1 MKALENLKAMIPSF
15 FSHFIDRRIQI
26 VEIHQLVER
35 ENDFVI
41 VTYENDNQW
50 FLVGTIDKHE
60 EEDLCFDDQ
69 HRNFETLEEANEEFF
84 KLLK

>member
-15 FSHFIDRRIQI
+15 FSHFIDRRIPI

-41 VTYENDNQW
+41 VTYDNDNQW
-50 FLVGTIDKHE
+50 FLVGTISKNK
-60 EEDLCFDDQ
+60 EEDLCFSDQ
-69 HRNFETLEEANEEFF
+69 HRDFETLEEANIEFF
-84 KLLK
+84 KILK

>member
-26 VEIHQLVER
+26 IEIHQLVER

-50 FLVGTIDKHE
+50 FLVGTISKNKE
-60 EEDLCFDDQ
+60 EYLCFSDQ
-69 HRNFETLEEANEEFF
+69 HRDFETLEEANEEFF